1 MTARTRAYRAR
12 IPRVVIRR
20 WRRYRACGVV
30 GIEPQFRTWDGSGE
44 VVSFVVSLNLHR
56 RHLDESQRALVAARI
71 ATLAQGQRADRSIDL
86 SSVTQQDAAD
96 MLNVSVPS
104 VKRRRRRDGRRQ
116 GGGYWNRCR
125 FLQYAPRSSAARV
138 NKRFTLKTE
147 H

>member
-71 ATLAQGQRADRSIDL
+71 ATLAQGQRADSSIEL
-86 SSVTQQDAAD
+86 SSVTQQDAAAASSSTT
-96 MLNVSVPS
+96 LSAL
-104 VKRRRRRDGRRQ
+104 
-116 GGGYWNRCR
+116 GGHA
-125 FLQYAPRSSAARV
+125 APVCKAVQRKSKHAG
-138 NKRFTLKTE
+138 
-147 H
+147 